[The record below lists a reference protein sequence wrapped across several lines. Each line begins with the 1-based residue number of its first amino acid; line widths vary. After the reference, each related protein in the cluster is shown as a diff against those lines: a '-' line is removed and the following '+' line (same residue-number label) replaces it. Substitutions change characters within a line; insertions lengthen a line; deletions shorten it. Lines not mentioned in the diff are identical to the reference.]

1 MDFIKRFPFIQK
13 FKDNNNK
20 NSATSLGRQKS
31 KRSIFSHHT
40 NDRLVSCRMNNARDV
55 DSDDDDQDDD
65 DQDEYNS
72 NTLIFRQKPLNAIT
86 ITTTN
91 TNKPKTNTS
100 KSKSAR
106 PTHQFYMH
114 HHKDSS
120 STVKS
125 QLLSLSSSN
134 DIQQHKQLSITFEGK
149 DAKYPNKHEKPMVE
163 ENYHH
168 KQEKLAMRHPEKDS
182 TLYAPFIERPEII
195 EDDYIPLPTVT
206 RKYIDPPPDVLLD
219 SIPSFHHTHK
229 KYHRDPLDNDSTT
242 NTLALS
248 PTATAVAP
256 LQKPKNKL
264 VVNTKRLDDT
274 SIADIGAWLSKNSV
288 LETNDIDIQQ
298 SVPKSTTF

>member
-168 KQEKLAMRHPEKDS
+168 KQEKLAMRHPEKVS
-182 TLYAPFIERPEII
+182 TWAHLFLLHYTDQQIPVEVVSFYTIQLHNWYTNSLLIQISGFDIVCAIHWTPRDHRRWLYTLTNR
-195 EDDYIPLPTVT
+195 
-206 RKYIDPPPDVLLD
+206 
-219 SIPSFHHTHK
+219 HTKIHW
-229 KYHRDPLDNDSTT
+229 STT
-242 NTLALS
+242 RCIAGFDTIIS
-248 PTATAVAP
+248 SYP
-256 LQKPKNKL
+256 QK
-264 VVNTKRLDDT
+264 V
-274 SIADIGAWLSKNSV
+274 S
-288 LETNDIDIQQ
+288 
-298 SVPKSTTF
+298 